1 MMTTESVGSA
11 EVVETIGSS
20 KSVQQLALN
29 SDQNLPNSNYI
40 YKEGG
45 VGFRD
50 ALLPLESIP
59 VVDIG
64 NLGSPSTAQQ
74 ELLKLHSA
82 LSSWGFFQVNFH
94 YLFMYSNLENNI
106 IKCPLC
112 TLDTLV
118 LP

>member
-1 MMTTESVGSA
+1 MTTESMDSA
-11 EVVETIGSS
+11 EVVEIIGSN

-59 VVDIG
+59 
-64 NLGSPSTAQQ
+64 STAQQ
-74 ELLKLHSA
+74 ELLKIHSA

-94 YLFMYSNLENNI
+94 FLFMYSFKFREQYN
-106 IKCPLC
+106 
-112 TLDTLV
+112 
-118 LP
+118 